1 MCFPSSSRLALSSSP
16 LPSRIIFRNS
26 LANSPDSMTNASLEV
41 ELPEVKKEED
51 DDDEK
56 KDEKTEE
63 NEVDVISASTQPVEV
78 SVTVP

>member
-1 MCFPSSSRLALSSSP
+1 MLLLVVLGVILTTQKNHAV
-16 LPSRIIFRNS
+16 
-26 LANSPDSMTNASLEV
+26 TNASLEV

-51 DDDEK
+51 EEDEK

-78 SVTVP
+78 SVSVTVP